1 MRQTGTILST
11 ALLTA
16 GPALAQNTA
25 GWGNAPAAE
34 PAGFS
39 WTDPLW
45 PGFWMAWTP
54 ATLAVF
60 VGIFAAMALMT
71 VLEIRR
77 PGGDAREGALGL
89 VTTRGDRLFLSLLG
103 TAFIFLGWLL
113 LFGQPV
119 WGALA
124 LALAWAAFC
133 FWKV

>member
-1 MRQTGTILST
+1 MGGAMRHLWIV
-11 ALLTA
+11 
-16 GPALAQNTA
+16 ALAAPAQAQQA
-25 GWGNAPAAE
+25 GWGNVGQQAE
-34 PAGFS
+34 ETGFS

-45 PGFWMAWTP
+45 APFWMAWTP

-60 VGIFAAMALMT
+60 VGIFSAMAVLT

-77 PGGDAREGALGL
+77 PGGAPREGALGL
-89 VTTRGDRLFLSLLG
+89 TTTRGDRLFLSLLG

-124 LALAWAAFC
+124 IAIAWTVFC